1 MIGLL
6 LFGSAYLLVSVVV
19 VSGLV
24 ERGKAKSVGPL
35 TDKNNNRKE
44 DE

>member
-1 MIGLL
+1 MTELF

-24 ERGKAKSVGPL
+24 ERSK
-35 TDKNNNRKE
+35 TKNNNRKE
-44 DE
+44 DEWYE